1 MLRPAA
7 AVLTWMAMMLVMMA
21 PCAVLLA
28 RAYGRMRQRRAA
40 RALGAAAVVAAYLG
54 VWLGFAVIAGLSHAA
69 LAAIAAF
76 EGDRLSSAL
85 LCGVLLAA
93 AGGYQLTPLKDS
105 CAAHCR
111 SPLGFVAAHWDDG
124 IEGAARIGALYGVYC
139 VGCCAL
145 IVAALFALGVMN
157 LTWMAVLAALIFTE
171 RALQVGGPWL
181 TRASGASAILYGG
194 MLVAGQ

>member
-28 RAYGRMRQRRAA
+28 RAYVRMRQPRLA
-40 RALGAAAVVAAYLG
+40 RALGVAALVAAYLG

-85 LCGVLLAA
+85 ACGLLLAV
-93 AGGYQLTPLKDS
+93 AGAYQLTPLKDG

-124 IEGAARIGALYGVYC
+124 VEGAARMGALYGVYC

-145 IVAALFALGVMN
+145 IVAALFALGVMSP
-157 LTWMAVLAALIFTE
+157 TWMVVLATLIFTE
-171 RALQVGGPWL
+171 RALQGGPWL

-194 MLVAGQ
+194 MLLAGN